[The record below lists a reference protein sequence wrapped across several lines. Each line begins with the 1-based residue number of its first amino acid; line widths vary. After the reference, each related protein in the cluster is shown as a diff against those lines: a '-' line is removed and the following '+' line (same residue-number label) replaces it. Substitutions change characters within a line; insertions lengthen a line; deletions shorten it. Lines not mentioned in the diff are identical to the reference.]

1 MKIALTLIGL
11 LLIGGC
17 QANGALTDE
26 QEDHAPW
33 WSIDF
38 QGPPY
43 MIGWVESS
51 AMEDINGR
59 FFQRPGGGAIG
70 TDTPEDGTESA
81 RGWHRVSGNVMPVT
95 GAALPKRIFVR
106 WQSVV
111 EPQTYKVWV
120 DIPEEARKIMHASI
134 SLPCPQTR
142 RSRYGA
148 SLILGLAPG
157 GAVQVWVRNNCT
169 RPVKVARAQADIE
182 PLGPSQGKNEGR
194 YAYRISEQAQRYIER
209 YGIPYGSW

>member
-1 MKIALTLIGL
+1 
-11 LLIGGC
+11 
-17 QANGALTDE
+17 
-26 QEDHAPW
+26 
-33 WSIDF
+33 
-38 QGPPY
+38 
-43 MIGWVESS
+43 
-51 AMEDINGR
+51 
-59 FFQRPGGGAIG
+59 
-70 TDTPEDGTESA
+70 
-81 RGWHRVSGNVMPVT
+81 MPVT

-120 DIPEEARKIMHASI
+120 DIPEEARQIMHTSI
-134 SLPCPQTR
+134 SQPCPQTR

-148 SLILGLAPG
+148 SLVLGLAPG

-182 PLGPSQGKNEGR
+182 PLGPSQGKSEGR
-194 YAYRISEQAQRYIER
+194 YAYRISEQTQRYIER